1 MAYFAELDDNNI
13 VLRVI
18 VVDDKHAEEGVA
30 WCENFYDGGIW
41 IQTSITGSIR
51 KNYAGIG
58 HIYDAERDAFIAPQ
72 PFPSWV
78 LNEETCIYE
87 SPTPH
92 PVLAEDFQGHQADR
106 YYWDEDSLSWIKTH
120 AWNKETL
127 SWNPV

>member
-1 MAYFAELDDNNI
+1 MAYFAELDSDN
-13 VLRVI
+13 VVTQVVVI
-18 VVDDKHAEEGVA
+18 EGEGAEGEA
-30 WCENFYDGGIW
+30 ICADLYGGNW
-41 IQTSITGSIR
+41 KQTSDTGSIR

-58 HIYDAERDAFIAPQ
+58 YTYDEERDAFISTQ

-87 SPTPH
+87 SPLPH
-92 PVLAEDFQGHQADR
+92 PFLAEDFQGHQSDR
-106 YYWDEDSLSWIKTH
+106 YYWDEDSLNWIKTH